1 MSSMRWP
8 PHEAGLDG
16 RYPRLN
22 VLVA

>member
-1 MSSMRWP
+1 MFSMRWP
-8 PHEAGLDG
+8 PHETGLDG